1 MERSRGDDRHAALSL
16 GRELDIVPIA
26 RRFVLD
32 RLRDWAVDPLVRNDA
47 ALVATELV
55 TNALRHGPPPVV
67 LNVALVA
74 DRVRISVAD
83 SSPAS
88 PRLGEPSAEDES
100 GRGLALLDA
109 LASSWGSAPAADG
122 KQVWCELPSNE

>member
-1 MERSRGDDRHAALSL
+1 M
-16 GRELDIVPIA
+16 VPRA

-32 RLRDWAVDPLVRNDA
+32 CLRDWAVDPLVANDA

-67 LNVALVA
+67 LDVALVA

-88 PRLGEPSAEDES
+88 PQLSVPAVDAES

-109 LASSWGSAPAADG
+109 LSASWGSAAGPAG
-122 KQVWCELPSNE
+122 KQVWCELPSKE